1 MHSLSK
7 RPSLPALWPVCAFS
21 ICSFVWNIAH
31 AADDAAAVASA
42 PHIRSTNRLPLSFEV
57 NRGQADSRAK
67 FLARGRDV
75 GLFFTDQ
82 GAVLALTQPAHRDDH
97 RLPGA
102 QLQRDAAIPQSRS
115 SLALRYQFAGANR
128 HPKIEALDPLP
139 GHSNYFI
146 GNDPKQWRTDIAQY
160 RRVRY
165 HDVYP
170 GVDVVYYGKDGQLE
184 FDVEAA
190 AGVDLT
196 QVRLRVGGADS
207 LALDD
212 EGNLQ
217 LHTAFGVLTQRKP
230 VVYQMIDGERREL
243 NGEYVLRD
251 LRRDKTA
258 HEVAFRVADYDRRYA
273 LVLDPTLIF
282 AKLVGGTGADDG
294 NGVAVDAS
302 GNSYVTGYT
311 NSTGFPTTVGAYQTT
326 HFGQDAFISKI
337 SADGTTLIYSTLI
350 GGNSTDEANAI
361 AVDSNGNAY
370 ITGRTLSANFPLKN
384 ALQSTLATS
393 DAAFVT
399 SLNAAGNGLNYSTY
413 LGGQTAF
420 DGSTIGYGIAVD
432 AAGNAYV
439 GGFTY
444 GSTIPVSVGA
454 FQTTYA
460 GGGDAFVVKIGPTG
474 SLGYGTYLGGTAY
487 DEARA
492 IAVDNEGDAYIAGG
506 TGSTSFNGVVP
517 NTIGPGTIWIAELNP
532 AGTGLVY
539 VSKIGSSDGSEE
551 ALGIAVDGGH
561 QVYFSAY
568 SNGTDLPPTAP
579 PQHAGVFEA
588 YIGHLDDSGTVLYD
602 FTWYGATDG
611 TQDYG
616 YAINLDEARQSL
628 YVGGKLQSFSGADS
642 LGNAPSIN
650 PVPGLDCAGSCVGA
664 TGAFLLQYTINP
676 LTLASA
682 TRVSGGSGTNAIF
695 NAVAHDP
702 VSGHVAAVGTT
713 DGNPPTTV
721 ASNAI
726 ESRPAP
732 AGASVSTNA
741 GGDDFVEALV
751 DYGNTLHVVV
761 GKYFKPPELRNDQEA
776 DLVFVVT
783 NPSEF
788 AALTSLILGDL
799 LPACLELVPISPTLS
814 PPQCLRPQTTQFA
827 NGQFDIDINPAAIPL
842 PPNTTCK
849 ITFKVKAKNG
859 FVGNCTNITN
869 TGNGQFEG
877 GSNSL
882 IRPVTATLEVTA
894 ALKKTLKAPARPSGP
909 AIAIITSAGSMSD
922 GANWV
927 GGVAPVDGDD
937 VVFPSGVTQSVWT
950 NDLPAVQRLNLV
962 TLSGTGYNL
971 GGGTFNLLAGVYN
984 SGASNTFS
992 APIRASLPI
1001 SLTSD
1006 PVGAVLNLSGS
1017 MDPNGQFIALEG
1029 AGNTFVSAPIIGTG
1043 DVGVGGP
1050 GAVTLSVSPGFTGNL
1065 NVAGGVLYANV
1076 SVSQPISVFRAGL
1089 LRGTG
1094 PFGAVTVDDSG
1105 DVFPGTSATP
1115 AALSIASLTIN
1126 GGFIELAFAANNAS
1140 YSSVNASGA
1149 VQLNGGTLKLDL
1161 ATQPTVGTTFSS
1173 LITAPGT
1180 ITGCFGQATATPPNV
1195 FVKPQCTANAVS
1207 AIVVAVDGIFRNGF
1221 N

>member
-1 MHSLSK
+1 M
-7 RPSLPALWPVCAFS
+7 A
-21 ICSFVWNIAH
+21 
-31 AADDAAAVASA
+31 
-42 PHIRSTNRLPLSFEV
+42 FEV
-57 NRGQADSRAK
+57 NRGQSDSRAK

-190 AGVDLT
+190 AGVDLAH
-196 QVRLRVGGADS
+196 VRLRVDGADS
-207 LALDD
+207 LALDE

-230 VVYQMIDGERREL
+230 VVYQMIAGERREL
-243 NGEYVLRD
+243 RGDYVLRD
-251 LRRDKTA
+251 IRRDKSA
-258 HEVAFRVADYDRRYA
+258 HEVAFRVADYDHRYA
-273 LVLDPTLIF
+273 LVLDPILIF
-282 AKLVGGTGADDG
+282 AKLIGGTLADDG
-294 NGVAVDAS
+294 NGVAVDAN
-302 GNSYVTGYT
+302 GNSYVTGFT

-326 HFGQDAFISKI
+326 HLGQDAFITKI

-350 GGNSTDEANAI
+350 GGNGSDI
-361 AVDSNGNAY
+361 AYGIGIDSSGNAY
-370 ITGRTLSANFPLKN
+370 ITGSTSSTNFPLLN
-384 ALQSTLATS
+384 ALQSTPKLG
-393 DAAFVT
+393 FV
-399 SLNAAGNGLNYSTY
+399 SALNAAGNGLNYSTY
-413 LGGQTAF
+413 LDASGGYAA
-420 DGSTIGYGIAVD
+420 IAVD
-432 AAGNAYV
+432 PAGSAYV
-439 GGFTY
+439 TGQTY
-444 GSTIPVSVGA
+444 STTFPVSLGA
-454 FQTTYA
+454 FQTTNA
-460 GGGDAFVVKIGPTG
+460 TGGDAFVAKFNPAGGRV
-474 SLGYGTYLGGTAY
+474 YATYLGGTGY
-487 DEARA
+487 EEGRA
-492 IAVDNEGDAYIAGG
+492 IAVDGDGDAYIAGD
-506 TGSTSFNGVVP
+506 TTSASFNGVIP
-517 NTIGPGTIWIAELNP
+517 TKLGPLGGGDMLIAELNSL
-532 AGTGLVY
+532 GTGLVY
-539 VSKIGSSDGSEE
+539 ATEIGGTGLDE
-551 ALGIAVDGGH
+551 AIGIAVDGGH
-561 QVYFSAY
+561 QVYFTAF
-568 SNGTDLPPTAP
+568 SNSGDLPPTTP
-579 PQHAGVFEA
+579 PQHTGVFEA

-611 TQDYG
+611 TQSYG

-642 LGNAPSIN
+642 LGNTPSIN
-650 PVPGLDCAGSCVGA
+650 PVPGLDCASSCVGT
-664 TGAFLLQYTINP
+664 TGAFLLQYTLKP

-682 TRVSGGSGTNAIF
+682 TRVSGGNGTNAIF

-741 GGDDFVEALV
+741 GGDDFVEALINYGYAALPVV
-751 DYGNTLHVVV
+751 D
-761 GKYFKPPELRNDQEA
+761 KYFKSPELRNDQQT
-776 DLVFVVT
+776 DLTFVVT
-783 NPSEF
+783 N
-788 AALTSLILGDL
+788 TSDL
-799 LPACLELVPISPTLS
+799 ETLSLSTGNLYDFFPPCLELVPDAFTFS
-814 PPQCLRPQTTQFA
+814 PPQCQSFLPARVY
-827 NGQFDIDINPAAIPL
+827 GNPPSGIFLGGLNPM
-842 PPNTTCK
+842 PPKTTCK
-849 ITFKVKAKNG
+849 ITVKVKVKNG
-859 FVGNCTNITN
+859 FVGDCTNKTTN
-869 TGNGQFEG
+869 SVFFT
-877 GSNSL
+877 NSATFYL
-882 IRPVTATLEVTA
+882 PPSTATLKVTA
-894 ALKKTLKAPARPSGP
+894 ALKKTLNVPGMRPSGS
-909 AIAIITSAGSMSD
+909 AIATTTVAGSMSN

-1006 PVGAVLNLSGS
+1006 PAGAVLNLSGS
-1017 MDPNGQFIALEG
+1017 MDVNGQFVGFEG

-1050 GAVTLSVSPGFTGNL
+1050 GAVTLSVSPSFTGVL
-1065 NVAGGVLYANV
+1065 YVAGGPLYADT
-1076 SVSQPISVFRAGL
+1076 SVSQPINVFRTGL

-1094 PFGAVTVDDSG
+1094 PFGAVTVDESG
-1105 DVFPGTSATP
+1105 DVFPGTAATP
-1115 AALSIASLTIN
+1115 TALSVASLTIN
-1126 GGFIELAFAANNAS
+1126 GGFIELAFAANNTS
-1140 YSSVNASGA
+1140 HSSVNASGV

-1161 ATQPTVGTTFSS
+1161 GATPTVSTVFGS

-1180 ITGCFGQATATPPNV
+1180 STNTITGCFGDTVATPANV
-1195 FVKPQCTANAVS
+1195 LLIAQCTPSSVS
-1207 AIVVAVDGIFRNGF
+1207 AIVRAVDDLFHSSFGG
-1221 N
+1221 